1 MLCFN
6 MFPQSRPVTSCP
18 QTILTL
24 PQVSKLA
31 HLWCDCSIKFSINWA
46 KWEHDMVSSLFGE
59 WFHMPLWYLLLWWCQ
74 AFLEGQ
80 NFEQIGQVYPW
91 LDTCLDSMCSQS
103 RVLYLVVHR
112 QSLHCH
118 RSLALHI
125 FADIWA
131 SRSAQKRKNREEGTL
146 YFINNHY
153 GTCSCAASMHSLT
166 SKTSSKKDMSSLLT
180 GHAWPRCVPRGESC
194 ALSPRGNLCIAKSH
208 PTWPFSQILRPL
220 DLEENKVIKICI
232 QHPLWNLLLWF
243 IQAFFEGQNLAQKGQ
258 LYPWLCTW
266 IASTCSQRRVLYLVV
281 HKQSRHCQ
289 VSPSFSIFSEIW
301 SSSSTI

>member
-31 HLWCDCSIKFSINWA
+31 HLWCDCSIKFGINWA
-46 KWEHDMVSSLFGE
+46 KWEYDMVSSLFGE

-112 QSLHCH
+112 QSPHCH

-131 SRSAQKRKNREEGTL
+131 SRSAQKRKIREEGTL
-146 YFINNHY
+146 SYISSITTVELALMLLPCILWRAKLGAK
-153 GTCSCAASMHSLT
+153 GTWVACWLDMLGLDVFPEASLVLCLPEAVFALPKVTQLDHSLRYC
-166 SKTSSKKDMSSLLT
+166 SL
-180 GHAWPRCVPRGESC
+180 
-194 ALSPRGNLCIAKSH
+194 
-208 PTWPFSQILRPL
+208 
-220 DLEENKVIKICI
+220 
-232 QHPLWNLLLWF
+232 
-243 IQAFFEGQNLAQKGQ
+243 
-258 LYPWLCTW
+258 
-266 IASTCSQRRVLYLVV
+266 
-281 HKQSRHCQ
+281 
-289 VSPSFSIFSEIW
+289 
-301 SSSSTI
+301 

>member
-31 HLWCDCSIKFSINWA
+31 HLWCDCSIKFGINWA
-46 KWEHDMVSSLFGE
+46 KWEYDMVSSLFGE

-112 QSLHCH
+112 QSSHCQ

-125 FADIWA
+125 FADICA
-131 SRSAQKRKNREEGTL
+131 SRSAQKGKIREEVTL
-146 YFINNHY
+146 YFFNNHC
-153 GTCSCAASMHSLT
+153 GTCSCAASMHSLK
-166 SKTSSKKDMSSLLT
+166 SKTWSKRDMSSLLT

-208 PTWPFSQILRPL
+208 PTWPFSQILQPL
-220 DLEENKVIKICI
+220 DLEENKVIKNRRSA
-232 QHPLWNLLLWF
+232 PF
-243 IQAFFEGQNLAQKGQ
+243 VKFAF
-258 LYPWLCTW
+258 
-266 IASTCSQRRVLYLVV
+266 VV
-281 HKQSRHCQ
+281 N
-289 VSPSFSIFSEIW
+289 PSFLGGAELGTKGTVVSMTLHMNSFNMFPKTSLVLGRP
-301 SSSSTI
+301 